1 MQFNPQFSF
10 YFKKAIISSWSDI
23 SRLVCTKH
31 SYVVP
36 CGCIVTRATAH
47 ADLSQMIFASVFF
60 YLEQARRWGISNSLI
75 NSWDP
80 VGTTSTS
87 ADLLFRPDSGG
98 LSCSQLCSSL
108 CPMGFLLSVICFCI
122 LMLASVCSVL
132 ELLASY
138 VLFFVFLSLSGGV
151 GIVGYSRSGRLW
163 QIEASLLPWHR
174 RNPHVFLH
182 RQSRQFR

>member
-1 MQFNPQFSF
+1 MHKECSLILSLVFTL
-10 YFKKAIISSWSDI
+10 KKAVISSWSDI
-23 SRLVCTKH
+23 SRLV
-31 SYVVP
+31 

-47 ADLSQMIFASVFF
+47 ADLSQMIFARVFF

-87 ADLLFRPDSGG
+87 ADLLFRPDGG
-98 LSCSQLCSSL
+98 GMSCSQLC
-108 CPMGFLLSVICFCI
+108 PMGFLLLSVICFCI
-122 LMLASVCSVL
+122 LMLAGVGSACFMFCSL
-132 ELLASY
+132 SS
-138 VLFFVFLSLSGGV
+138 SLSGGV

>member
-108 CPMGFLLSVICFCI
+108 CPMGFLLLSVICFCI
-122 LMLASVCSVL
+122 LMLSSVCSVL

-138 VLFFVFLSLSGGV
+138 VLFFVFLSLRWSWHC
-151 GIVGYSRSGRLW
+151 GIQQVRKTMTDWGLSPTLT
-163 QIEASLLPWHR
+163 QT
-174 RNPHVFLH
+174 
-182 RQSRQFR
+182 